1 MAKEGIEPIS
11 HFPRNRYFLHHL
23 YFCLQSMTDQFNRGN
38 KAVSFGDVTVLQF
51 PVVLG
56 NNPAVSAGCPIEIG
70 WEHIAEEIQK
80 LEIYEYMREGQRR
93 SDRKRLV
100 ISVLDRAKLLMRA
113 GYSLEEISGAVLIV
127 QELQRQ
133 RAESL
138 KGTAGEAFKDL
149 VGKTGKLPMSMVR
162 GVLRLGGLGGK
173 QGVTNASNSVARS
186 A

>member
-1 MAKEGIEPIS
+1 
-11 HFPRNRYFLHHL
+11 
-23 YFCLQSMTDQFNRGN
+23 MTGHKNKVN
-38 KAVSFGDVTVLQF
+38 KAVSFGDVTILEF

-56 NNPAVSAGCPIEIG
+56 SNPAVSAGCPIELG
-70 WEHIAEEIQK
+70 WERLTEEIQQM
-80 LEIYEYMREGQRR
+80 EFFEYMREGQRR

-100 ISVLDRAKLLMRA
+100 IPVPERAKLLMRA
-113 GYSLEEISGAVLIV
+113 GYTIEEIATAVMLV

-138 KGTAGEAFKDL
+138 KGTAGEAFMDL
-149 VGKTGKLPMSMVR
+149 VGKTGKLPMNMVR

-173 QGVTNASNSVARS
+173 PAESNAKTNAARS